1 MFESLAN
8 SLRGGVPDR
17 LAQTLGAD
25 PRDTRRA
32 MEVSLPALIGGLRD
46 KTNEDGGVAD
56 LVDLLD
62 GPGGEPIDDVESYIA
77 SSDARQGAGIL
88 DRVFGD
94 RGETALTSLS
104 KASGLSTRLLARVM
118 SMMAPVATGWLGAK
132 SRQEDFNPTELA
144 AYLDDETNDLDTA
157 GYGKVLALLGG
168 AGAVG
173 AAATAATVGKA
184 AASTPAMPKTPTATQ
199 VNDAVKTPSG
209 PKLGAK
215 KTDAPKEVVKI
226 GGGASEPPGTAKSK
240 TVSLGDDRVEV
251 EPEEIGNAPI
261 ADDGEGGGGGWLW
274 WAIAALAILAFIVI
288 ALSQCGGDEEPET
301 AAVEA
306 TVEVESVPAQQIEQE
321 VQAPPV
327 AQSDLDGALSI
338 YGGVVKGEVSGD
350 VAILSGLV
358 PDEATRSAANATA
371 LAVEGINSVNNQIQ
385 VDVGNPISQ
394 VVADQPANLSSLG
407 LLLQEAGLTESLA
420 GNGPF
425 TLFAPVNGA
434 IDGWADL
441 AEIRSDPSRLNEVLR
456 YHVVQGR
463 YTEEDL
469 RSQQLLPTLL
479 AGENINVGLDGAGS
493 IVLNDLVTIGL
504 ADVQADNGII
514 HLVVGPLTPVVAGG
528 LTAPSE
534 LGEALELEP
543 IKFGSGSSDID
554 EASEADLD
562 KVVAYLIENPQPI
575 EIAGHTDDSGPD
587 DLNQTLSEDRAGA
600 VRQYLIN
607 NGVPQDDITAVGFG
621 ESEPKVPNDTEE
633 NKAINRRIE
642 FNLGG

>member
-46 KTNEDGGVAD
+46 KTLEDGGIEDLAD
-56 LVDLLD
+56 LLG
-62 GPGGEPIDDVESYIA
+62 GPGGEPIEDVEEYIG
-77 SSDARQGAGIL
+77 SSDARRGAGIL

-118 SMMAPVATGWLGAK
+118 SMMAPVATGWLGQK
-132 SRQEDFNPTELA
+132 SREQDFTPEQVA
-144 AYLDDETNDLDTA
+144 SYLDDEANDLDTA

-173 AAATAATVGKA
+173 AAAAAAGSGGDAATKVNRAAKA
-184 AASTPAMPKTPTATQ
+184 PASPASSKAR
-199 VNDAVKTPSG
+199 
-209 PKLGAK
+209 
-215 KTDAPKEVVKI
+215 TDAPKEVVKI
-226 GGGASEPPGTAKSK
+226 GGGAPTAPPGSPAN
-240 TVSLGDDRVEV
+240 TVTMNDDRVEV
-251 EPEEIGNAPI
+251 EPEEILTAPV
-261 ADDGEGGGGGWLW
+261 ADDADGGNVGWLW
-274 WAIAALAILAFIVI
+274 WGIAALAILGFLGI
-288 ALSQCGGDEEPET
+288 AITQCGSDEPEE
-301 AAVEA
+301 AAPEA
-306 TVEVESVPAQQIEQE
+306 TVEVESVPAQSVEQE

-327 AQSDLDGALSI
+327 AQADLDGALSI
-338 YGGVVKGEVSGD
+338 YGGQVTGTVSGD
-350 VAILSGLV
+350 VAVLGGIV
-358 PDEATRSAANATA
+358 ADEATRSAANATA
-371 LAVEGINSVNNQIQ
+371 LAVEGINSVNNQIE

-394 VVADQPANLSSLG
+394 VIADQPANLSSLG
-407 LLLQEAGLTESLA
+407 VLLDEAGLTESLA

-441 AEIRSDPSRLNEVLR
+441 AEIRSDPTRLQEVLR

-463 YTEEDL
+463 FTEADL
-469 RSQQLLPTLL
+469 REQQLLPTLL
-479 AGENINVGLDGAGS
+479 AGENINVGVDGAGS

-504 ADVQADNGII
+504 ADVPADNGII

-534 LGEALELEP
+534 LGEALELNP
-543 IKFGSGSSDID
+543 IEFDSGSSDIS

-562 KVVAYLIENPQPI
+562 LVVAYLIENPQPI
-575 EIAGHTDDSGPD
+575 EIAGHTDASGPD
-587 DLNQTLSEDRAGA
+587 DLNQTLSEERAGA

-621 ESEPKVPNDTEE
+621 ASEPLVPNDSDE
-633 NKAINRRIE
+633 NKKLNRRIE